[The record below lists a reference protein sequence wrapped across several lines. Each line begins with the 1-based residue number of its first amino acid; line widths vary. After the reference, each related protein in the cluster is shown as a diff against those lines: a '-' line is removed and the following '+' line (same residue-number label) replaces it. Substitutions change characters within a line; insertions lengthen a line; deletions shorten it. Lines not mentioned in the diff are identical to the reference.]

1 MKPAW
6 WMAGASIA
14 SWLGATRLLD
24 IDADREIMLGM
35 IGPLVAAVV
44 TWVLVERTFT
54 SSHPERL
61 TPLMI
66 QAFAAKMVFFGV
78 YVVVMLKVLPVRPVE
93 FVVSFTSYFIALHV
107 TEALCMRSLFA
118 RGFNKGLGDG
128 GQGLDVRAT

>member
-1 MKPAW
+1 MSPAW
-6 WMAGASIA
+6 WMAGVSIA
-14 SWLGATRLLD
+14 SWLAATRLLD
-24 IDADREIMLGM
+24 IDAEREIVLGM

-44 TWVLVERTFT
+44 TWVLVERTWT

-78 YVVVMLKVLPVRPVE
+78 YIVVILKMLPVRPIA

-107 TEALCMRSLFA
+107 TEALCMRRLFA
-118 RGFNKGLGDG
+118 RGMEKG
-128 GQGLDVRAT
+128 

>member
-6 WMAGASIA
+6 WMAVASIA
-14 SWLGATRLLD
+14 SALAATRLLD
-24 IDADREIMLGM
+24 IDADREIVLGM
-35 IGPLVAAVV
+35 IGPLVAAVA

-66 QAFAAKMVFFGV
+66 QAFAAKMVFFAV
-78 YVVVMLKVLPVRPVE
+78 YVVVMLKVLPVRPIE

-107 TEALCMRSLFA
+107 IEALCMRRLFA
-118 RGFNKGLGDG
+118 AGWKKD
-128 GQGLDVRAT
+128 DVRAT